1 MKDKEEKTLSP
12 VEEFREVLIDQLHKE
27 LIGPNPLP
35 GDLEEILDE
44 SPRQRYS
51 AGILFPSNI
60 LNNEAEDY
68 DEDSGEIREMEGH
81 EIDLAKKEARPSQA
95 AVGETLDEYDDT
107 ITMASTY
114 MPSAMGISF
123 LCDNSPGGLK
133 VVASAA
139 IYKTAKRKVEER
151 EFNVWVRNPL
161 DLPVLTISLEVD
173 SRGIGIF
180 EQELREN
187 LNIKAV
193 IRRRND
199 DSRLV
204 TVSMYNTQINSGS
217 GIVSATDCFFQS
229 SFKVFSHDGSTI
241 FRAYQEMTT
250 ESEDPE
256 ETSLRLLY
264 RNRLSFGV
272 GHGCAVKW
280 SKVQDGKVDCVET
293 DSFPFQKIPPVEP
306 RSGQG
311 EELNMV
317 SLAGGLN
324 GEEQEIVPD
333 ILQALV
339 NDYSSWIEGILAEA
353 ASFQSPLKEAADR
366 HINLCQKARNRI
378 QDGIVV
384 LKSNPVALSA
394 FCMANKAMLM
404 QQYHNKRSSRSINE
418 EWVDIS
424 KDYNPVESWM
434 GRWRTFQLAF
444 ILMNLGTVTPNSEG
458 KFPPERDLVDL
469 IWFPTGGGKTEA
481 YLGLAAYTIFLRRL
495 LQPNNAGCAVLM
507 RYTLR
512 LLTAQQFQ
520 RAAALIC
527 ACEFL
532 RRNSPE
538 LLGEEIISI
547 GLWVGQSLTPN
558 TRREAIG
565 VLSELVKNPYDGE
578 NKFQLLKCPWCGTKL
593 DEKGKLGYRVTGKTP
608 KRILFVCPESRC
620 EFSSSKNPL
629 PVLVTDEDIYENP
642 PALLIG
648 TVDKFA
654 MLAWRGQ
661 ASSLFGKG
669 RNVLPPELIIQDE
682 LHLISGPLGTLV
694 GLYEGVIELL
704 CTRKD
709 GTKPKIVGSTAT
721 IRRAG
726 DQCKALYNRET
737 FQFPPPGINSSDSY
751 FAKENNSTPGR
762 IYMGVFPTASP
773 SFVTALVRT
782 VSSILQGV
790 KTIDLPAGADES
802 VRDPYWTLVEYF
814 NSLRELGRAL
824 TLLQADIPE
833 YMWVVANRLKLPKEK
848 TRNLYSI
855 EELTSRKSAQ
865 EIPEILETLSF
876 SWPFERESK
885 KRPLDA
891 LLATNMFS
899 VGVDIDRLGLMSI
912 VGQPKS
918 TSEYIQSSSRV
929 GRSKDAPGLVIVMY
943 NPGKPRDRSHF
954 EQFRTYHSALY
965 RYVEPTSVT
974 PYSIPVMERALH
986 SLLVI
991 VGRHIAGWKNPED
1004 ADFNSPEI
1012 NTALSAI
1019 ANRCKAIDPDH
1030 LELLEERLENLKEQW
1045 LTAGFDTWGT
1055 LGNPHKDKLPL
1066 MYPAG
1071 SSELNEWNGNSW
1083 ATPSSMR
1090 FVDTECEAE
1099 VIHIYPV

>member
-1 MKDKEEKTLSP
+1 MKDKEERAPSP
-12 VEEFREVLIDQLHKE
+12 VEEFRAALIDQLHKE

-35 GDLEEILDE
+35 GDSEEILNE

-51 AGILFPSNI
+51 AGILFPSNVV
-60 LNNEAEDY
+60 NNETEDN
-68 DEDSGEIREMEGH
+68 DEEGGEIREMEGD
-81 EIDLAKKEARPSQA
+81 EIDLAKKESRHSKAEEA
-95 AVGETLDEYDDT
+95 ETLDEYDDT
-107 ITMASTY
+107 ITMANTY

-123 LCDNSPGGLK
+123 LCDNSPKGLK

-139 IYKTAKRKVEER
+139 IYKTAKRKTGER
-151 EFNVWVRNPL
+151 EFTIWIRNPL
-161 DLPVLTISLEVD
+161 DLPVLTVSLEVD
-173 SRGIGIF
+173 SGDIKIV
-180 EQELREN
+180 ELELREN
-187 LNIKAV
+187 LKVKAV

-199 DSRLV
+199 ASRLV
-204 TVSMYNTQINSGS
+204 TVSMYNTQTHSGL
-217 GIVSATDCFFQS
+217 GPVSVADCFFQS
-229 SFKVFSHDGSTI
+229 GFKVLSSDGTI

-272 GHGCAVKW
+272 GHGCAVNW
-280 SKVQDGKVDCVET
+280 SKVQGGKVDCVET
-293 DSFPFQKIPPVEP
+293 DSLPFQKIPPVEP
-306 RSGQG
+306 RAGQG

-324 GEEQEIVPD
+324 GEKQEIVPD
-333 ILQALV
+333 ILQELV
-339 NDYSSWIEGILAEA
+339 NGYSSWIEGILVEA
-353 ASFQSPLKEAADR
+353 ASLESPLKEAADR
-366 HINLCQKARNRI
+366 HIDLCQKACDRI
-378 QDGIVV
+378 QNGIVV
-384 LKSNPVALSA
+384 LKSNPIALNA

-404 QQYHNKRSSRSINE
+404 QQYHNKRSSRSIDE

-424 KDYNPVESWM
+424 KDYAPVEPWM

-444 ILMNLGTVTPNSEG
+444 VLMNLGAVTPNTEG

-495 LQPNNAGCAVLM
+495 LQPNNAGCTVLM

-527 ACEFL
+527 ACESL
-532 RRNSPE
+532 RCKSPE
-538 LLGEEIISI
+538 LLGEEVISI

-565 VLSELVKNPYDGE
+565 VLNELVGNPHDGE

-593 DEKGKLGYRVTGKTP
+593 DEEGKLGYKVTGRTP
-608 KRILFVCPESRC
+608 KRILFVCPEYRC

-661 ASSLFGKG
+661 ASSLFGKS
-669 RNVLPPELIIQDE
+669 RNVSPPELIIQDE

-709 GTKPKIVGSTAT
+709 GTRPKIVGSTAT

-737 FQFPPPGINSSDSY
+737 FQFPPPGIDSSDSY
-751 FAKENNSTPGR
+751 FAKENNGAPGR

-782 VSSILQGV
+782 ASSVLQGV
-790 KTIDLPAGADES
+790 KTIDLPVGADES

-833 YMWVVANRLKLPKEK
+833 YMWVIASRLKLSKERV
-848 TRNLYSI
+848 RNLYSI

-865 EIPEILETLSF
+865 EIPEILEVLGF
-876 SWPFERESK
+876 SWPFEKESK
-885 KRPLDA
+885 RRPLDA
-891 LLATNMFS
+891 LLTTNMFS
-899 VGVDIDRLGLMSI
+899 VGVDVDRLGLMSI
-912 VGQPKS
+912 IGQPKT
-918 TSEYIQSSSRV
+918 TSEYIQASSRV
-929 GRSKDAPGLVIVMY
+929 GRSKDAPGLVIAMY

-954 EQFRTYHSALY
+954 EQFRTYHLALY

-991 VGRHIAGWKNPED
+991 VGRHLAGWKEPED
-1004 ADFNSPEI
+1004 ADFNSLEI
-1012 NTALSAI
+1012 NTALDAI
-1019 ANRCKAIDPDH
+1019 VDRCRAIDPDH
-1030 LELLEERLENLKEQW
+1030 LELLEERLEDLKKHW
-1045 LTAGFDTWGT
+1045 LTEGFDTWGT
-1055 LGNPHKDKLPL
+1055 LGNPDKYKLPL

-1071 SSELNEWNGNSW
+1071 SSELSDWEGNSW

-1099 VIHIYPV
+1099 VIKIYPV

>member
-12 VEEFREVLIDQLHKE
+12 VEEFRGALIDQLHKE

-81 EIDLAKKEARPSQA
+81 EIDPAKKEARLSQA
-95 AVGETLDEYDDT
+95 AVGEALDEYDDT
-107 ITMASTY
+107 ITMANTY

-123 LCDNSPGGLK
+123 LCDNLPEGLK

-139 IYKTAKRKVEER
+139 IYKTAKRKVKER

-199 DSRLV
+199 NSRLV

-229 SFKVFSHDGSTI
+229 SFKVFSPDGSTI

-280 SKVQDGKVDCVET
+280 SKAQDGKVDCVGT

-333 ILQALV
+333 ILQTLV

-444 ILMNLGTVTPNSEG
+444 ILMNLGTITPNSEG
-458 KFPPERDLVDL
+458 EFPPERDLVDL

-495 LQPNNAGCAVLM
+495 LQPDNAGCAVLM

-538 LLGEEIISI
+538 LLGEETISI

-790 KTIDLPAGADES
+790 KTIDLPAGVDES